1 MKIYKDKTVQDLE
14 DFYGGLYVQRELY
27 DTISSHLTALAER
40 MWEGV
45 QTNNE
50 AVLKEIN
57 NYHPRYLGRPTAQLA
72 KLGLTENDCKHTLAH
87 EFGFRR
93 WAELTHLNSPY
104 DLAFEN
110 CIDTMLAGDFKGI
123 KKIITGNNALLNQ
136 KSQYGHEA
144 TLLHYS
150 ASNGVELWRQ
160 KVPLNLPEMVEFLV
174 ENGANRNARMKVYGG
189 EYTAAELL
197 LSSAHPR
204 QAGILM
210 ELRQH
215 FPG

>member
-1 MKIYKDKTVQDLE
+1 
-14 DFYGGLYVQRELY
+14 
-27 DTISSHLTALAER
+27 
-40 MWEGV
+40 
-45 QTNNE
+45 
-50 AVLKEIN
+50 
-57 NYHPRYLGRPTAQLA
+57 
-72 KLGLTENDCKHTLAH
+72 
-87 EFGFRR
+87 
-93 WAELTHLNSPY
+93 
-104 DLAFEN
+104 
-110 CIDTMLAGDFKGI
+110 MLAGDFKGI